1 MKNAISFNYSLRFRT
16 LFLLITLIFLGL
28 FLLSVECLIFLLIF
42 LNMLYIYVMY
52 IHPPAISI
60 SDGQIHQHSFNSTS
74 MFINKLEEVSVDEKT
89 ITFKT
94 FEKKMVV
101 YNFLFEKKAR
111 QNLVK
116 FFRLKKLK

>member
-1 MKNAISFNYSLRFRT
+1 
-16 LFLLITLIFLGL
+16 
-28 FLLSVECLIFLLIF
+28 
-42 LNMLYIYVMY
+42 MY
-52 IHPPAISI
+52 IHSPAISI

-101 YNFLFEKKAR
+101 YKLLFDKKAR
-111 QNLVK
+111 QYLVK
-116 FFRLKKLK
+116 SLRLKKFK